1 MRRILAYLTV
11 ASFFSTSA
19 FADPAVLTANVNFRV
34 GPGTGF
40 DAIRVIPQGE
50 EVDIKECDSE
60 ASWCA
65 VSYSGANGFVAGKY
79 LNQSDATAPAWPRV
93 FNTDKGATITLFQ
106 PQIIS
111 WKDFKELEALVAT
124 ELKSSADAKPV
135 YGIIGL
141 SAKTVADDASEN
153 VTLTDVRTTRL
164 DFSAL
169 DRQQLA
175 DLALDIGKLIPT
187 DPIVVS
193 QQRLAA
199 SLADFERLA
208 DVPDIKADPPPIFES
223 EAPAILLQTDGKAV
237 TAPVKG
243 VEGLSFVVNTNWDL
257 FKVEQSGDYYLRSD
271 KNWLTSKTLETSWV
285 EAETVPDLFSKLPEI
300 ENWKGVKAS
309 VPPTRFNENEIPKV
323 FYSEKPAELL
333 IFDGKPVLEP
343 VVGTG
348 LDWVSNTT
356 SSVFFH
362 RASKNWYTLLSG
374 RWFSSASLEG
384 PWSFATPDLPEDFVN
399 LPDDAP
405 YSAVRASIP
414 GTSESAMARLRASIP
429 KLARVSTDGSLK
441 VDVHYNGEPKFE
453 PIEGTSLLYAV
464 NANEQVIKVADKYF
478 VLKDGIWF
486 VGDTPNGPFAV
497 ARAVADE
504 IYGIPSSSPAYNA
517 TYVRV
522 YDTEPDAVWYGYTL
536 GYLYTYLAWD
546 TVVWGSG
553 WYYPPYWDYYDD
565 DWPYYPPPI
574 SYGFGASY
582 NPAYGTFGRY
592 GYAYG
597 PERGLAF
604 GAAYN
609 PVTGTRFRA
618 GAVAGP
624 GGERGFIS
632 AYNPRTGN
640 AVVARGG
647 QNVYGSWGSVAVKH
661 GGEFARISGGTTGSA
676 GGLRWRNTEG
686 NKGFIVGSKGGDV
699 YAGRDGSVYRRQ
711 DGQWQK
717 HTPDGWQPV
726 QRPDGENLRNAGQ
739 RAASNRPQAAQ
750 RIQNRVETRPAP
762 RRNQQVRQRAPDH
775 LSFDRAGRQFG
786 NQNELSRNYGRLYQ
800 ESGRN
805 FQSFDRGGGGY
816 RGGGFQGASR
826 GGFQG
831 GGGRGGGAAFRGGGG
846 GGRGG
851 GGRGR

>member
-1 MRRILAYLTV
+1 M
-11 ASFFSTSA
+11 
-19 FADPAVLTANVNFRV
+19 
-34 GPGTGF
+34 
-40 DAIRVIPQGE
+40 RVIPQGE
-50 EVDIKECDSE
+50 EVDIKGCDAE

-106 PQIIS
+106 PQITS

-208 DVPDIKADPPPIFES
+208 DVPDIKADPPPIFVS
-223 EAPAILLQTDGKAV
+223 ETPAILLQTDGKAV

-257 FKVEQSGDYYLRSD
+257 FKVEQSGDYYVRSD
-271 KNWLTSKTLETSWV
+271 KSWLTSKTLETGWT
-285 EAETVPDLFSKLPEI
+285 ETETVPDLFSKLPDI

-309 VPPTRFNENEIPKV
+309 LPPTRFNENEVPKV

-333 IFDGKPVLEP
+333 IFEGKPALEP
-343 VVGTG
+343 IAGTG

-384 PWSFATPDLPEDFVN
+384 PWRFATPDLPEDFLN
-399 LPDDAP
+399 LPDGAP

-453 PIEGTSLLYAV
+453 PIEGTSLFYAV

-486 VGDTPNGPFAV
+486 VGDTPTGPSPLRVPWPMRYTRSHHRLRSITPPMFGFTTPNPMLSGTATPS
-497 ARAVADE
+497 A
-504 IYGIPSSSPAYNA
+504 ISIPISPGIPSSG
-517 TYVRV
+517 VR
-522 YDTEPDAVWYGYTL
+522 D
-536 GYLYTYLAWD
+536 
-546 TVVWGSG
+546 
-553 WYYPPYWDYYDD
+553 
-565 DWPYYPPPI
+565 
-574 SYGFGASY
+574 
-582 NPAYGTFGRY
+582 GTIR
-592 GYAYG
+592 
-597 PERGLAF
+597 P
-604 GAAYN
+604 
-609 PVTGTRFRA
+609 TGTITTTI
-618 GAVAGP
+618 GP
-624 GGERGFIS
+624 TIRLRS
-632 AYNPRTGN
+632 ATALAPHIILPTAPLAAMATPMVPRE
-640 AVVARGG
+640 AW
-647 QNVYGSWGSVAVKH
+647 YSVRPIIPSQ
-661 GGEFARISGGTTGSA
+661 GPGSA
-676 GGLRWRNTEG
+676 GRGGRTGRRKRLHLRLQSTHRQRDGGAGRAECLRFLGQHCRQTRWRIRTHQRRNDG
-686 NKGFIVGSKGGDV
+686 QCRRSALAQ
-699 YAGRDGSVYRRQ
+699 YGRQQRLYRRQ
-711 DGQWQK
+711 
-717 HTPDGWQPV
+717 
-726 QRPDGENLRNAGQ
+726 QRR
-739 RAASNRPQAAQ
+739 
-750 RIQNRVETRPAP
+750 
-762 RRNQQVRQRAPDH
+762 
-775 LSFDRAGRQFG
+775 
-786 NQNELSRNYGRLYQ
+786 
-800 ESGRN
+800 
-805 FQSFDRGGGGY
+805 
-816 RGGGFQGASR
+816 
-826 GGFQG
+826 
-831 GGGRGGGAAFRGGGG
+831 
-846 GGRGG
+846 
-851 GGRGR
+851 

>member
-1 MRRILAYLTV
+1 MRRILACLTI

-19 FADPAVLTANVNFRV
+19 FADPAILTANVNLRV

-40 DAIRVIPQGE
+40 DAMRVIPQGE
-50 EVDIKECDSE
+50 EVDIKECDAE

-65 VSYSGANGFVAGKY
+65 VSFSGVNGFVAGRY
-79 LNQSDATAPAWPRV
+79 LNQSDSTAPAWPRV
-93 FNTDKGATITLFQ
+93 FDTGTGVTITLYQ
-106 PQIIS
+106 PQITG
-111 WKDFKELEALVAT
+111 WKDFRELDALVAA
-124 ELKSSADAKPV
+124 ELKTSADAKPA
-135 YGIIGL
+135 YGVIGF
-141 SAKTVADDASEN
+141 SAKTVADDENEN
-153 VTLTDVRTTRL
+153 VTLTDIRTTRL
-164 DFSAL
+164 EFSSL

-175 DLALDIGKLIPT
+175 NLALGIGKLIPT

-208 DVPDIKADPPPIFES
+208 NVPDIKADPPPIFIS
-223 EAPAILLQTDGKAV
+223 ETPAILLQTNGKAV
-237 TAPVKG
+237 SAPVKG
-243 VEGLSFVVNTNWDL
+243 VPGLSLVVNTNWDL
-257 FKVEQSGDYYLRSD
+257 FKVEEPSSYYLRSE
-271 KNWLTSKTLETSWV
+271 KSWLTSMTLETGWV
-285 EAETVPDLFSKLPEI
+285 EAEKVPDLFSNLPES
-300 ENWKGVKAS
+300 ENWKEVKAS
-309 VPPTRFNENEIPKV
+309 LPPSRFDENETPKV
-323 FYSEKPAELL
+323 FYTDRPAELL
-333 IFDGKPVLEP
+333 VFEGKPAFEP
-343 VVGTG
+343 VADTG
-348 LDWVSNTT
+348 LDRVSNTT
-356 SSVFFH
+356 SVVFHH
-362 RASKNWYTLLSG
+362 RSNKTWYTLLSG
-374 RWFSSASLEG
+374 RWFSSPSLEG
-384 PWSFATPDLPEDFVN
+384 PWSFATPDLPDDFLN
-399 LPDDAP
+399 IPEDAP

-441 VDVHYNGEPKFE
+441 VDVSYNGEPKFE
-453 PIEGTSLLYAV
+453 AIEGTSLFYAV

-486 VGDTPNGPFAV
+486 VGDTPTGPFSV
-497 ARAVADE
+497 ARAVADD
-504 IYGIPSSSPAYNA
+504 IYRIPPSSSVYNV

-536 GYLYTYLAWD
+536 GYLYMYLAWD

-597 PERGLAF
+597 PERGLVF

-609 PVTGTRFRA
+609 PATGTRFRG

-624 GGERGFIS
+624 DGERGFIS

-640 AVVARGG
+640 AVLARGG
-647 QNVYGSWGSVAVKH
+647 QNVYGSWGSVSVKH

-676 GGLRWRNTEG
+676 GGLRWRNSEG
-686 NKGFIVGSKGGDV
+686 DKGFIVGSKGGDV

-726 QRPDGENLRNAGQ
+726 QRPNAED
-739 RAASNRPQAAQ
+739 RRTASNRPQATQ
-750 RIQNRVETRPAP
+750 RVQNRAETRAAP
-762 RRNQQVRQRAPDH
+762 RRDQQVRQRAPDH
-775 LSFDRAGRQFG
+775 LSIDRAGRQFG
-786 NQNELSRNYGRLYQ
+786 NQNDLSRNYGRLYQ

-805 FQSFDRGGGGY
+805 FQSFDRGGY
-816 RGGGFQGASR
+816 SGGGFQG
-826 GGFQG
+826 GGRSGFYG
-831 GGGRGGGAAFRGGGG
+831 GGGRGGGSAFRGG